1 MTDEQ
6 TPRSGSRW
14 EPAPDDETVTQP
26 ATPPVPPAA
35 GERGGAA
42 AHAAATPVA
51 PAGTRPWAERVRGN
65 GGLVGAALA
74 LVLFSG
80 VGGFAVG
87 HAVAGPDQ
95 FGLVGERTPGGGFPA
110 PGADGQLPP
119 PRHGDDGD
127 GFGTPPGAGDDGGSD
142 DGGASQPGST
152 L

>member
-14 EPAPDDETVTQP
+14 EPTPDDETVAQP
-26 ATPPVPPAA
+26 ATPPTPPAA
-35 GERGGAA
+35 THIEAS
-42 AHAAATPVA
+42 A
-51 PAGTRPWAERVRGN
+51 PAPAASKRAWTERVRGN

-87 HAVAGPDQ
+87 HAVAGPDR
-95 FGLVGERTPGGGFPA
+95 FGLVGEQVPGGGFPA
-110 PGADGQLPP
+110 PGAGGQLPP
-119 PRHGDDGD
+119 PRHGDDG
-127 GFGTPPGAGDDGGSD
+127 FGTPPGSDDDGG
-142 DGGASQPGST
+142 GAENESGST